1 MVAETVFSIVST
13 MVLALNSSLIKSP
26 FNKRICVIIRQ
37 IILYCSIFERYNQPY
52 NNARKFIN

>member
-1 MVAETVFSIVST
+1 MFPNSDLD
-13 MVLALNSSLIKSP
+13 VLKKANLILVIIKSP